1 MPLHNADGRAVD
13 PVPFLVVSL
22 SVCLVVLSYGP
33 IYFRTW
39 GFPLDTA
46 VLASGGLSLAGV
58 GCCYYRYVWTYR
70 PDEVAEVPVAS
81 RVARLGY
88 GTLIF
93 ALVLFALAL
102 PLWL

>member
-22 SVCLVVLSYGP
+22 SASLVILSYGP

-39 GFPLDTA
+39 GLSLDTA
-46 VLASGGLSLAGV
+46 VAVSGLLSLAGV
-58 GCCYYRYVWTYR
+58 CCCYYRYIWTYR
-70 PDEVAEVPVAS
+70 PDAVAEVPVAS

-88 GTLIF
+88 GMVIF
-93 ALVLFALAL
+93 TLVLFALAL